1 MVMEGGIG
9 AFMWACCSVQPDGT
23 VENARGCSVV
33 REALG
38 TYLIT
43 LDRSLTEFDG
53 VFLFSL
59 GDTGN
64 VPVTPRFIEHNHV
77 SPTQI
82 RVWTMSVAVV
92 LFDMDWHFGC
102 WKVAP

>member
-1 MVMEGGIG
+1 MPDGGLG
-9 AFMWACCSVQPDGT
+9 AFMWAGASVRPDGT
-23 VENARGCSVV
+23 AEVARGCAIV
-33 REALG
+33 REDVG

-43 LDRSLTEFDG
+43 LDRSLAEEDG

-59 GDTGN
+59 GDVGP

-92 LFDMDWHFGC
+92 LFDYDWHFGC
-102 WKVAP
+102 WRVGP